1 MTSKWG
7 VKNKELFLNR
17 DPEVTYYIL
26 PPPKPPKLM
35 TGISF
40 LTYHPRFSS
49 CSLPIL
55 PLLGNSYVFQSVLAV
70 YTMKH
75 LGYERNTLLKML
87 FLSENT

>member
-1 MTSKWG
+1 MTSKLG
-7 VKNKELFLNR
+7 VRNKELFLNR

-55 PLLGNSYVFQSVLAV
+55 SLLGNIYIFQSALAV
-70 YTMKH
+70 YIKLCNILDTKKKPP
-75 LGYERNTLLKML
+75 LYKNVISK
-87 FLSENT
+87 